1 MTLTSFSFFA
11 FLLVSLFLYYI
22 FKDHQKYVLFAV
34 SVFFY
39 VAVSGSHKLD
49 AALMLLYV
57 SLVTYFGARL
67 ISNAKENRKKAV
79 FIISL
84 LLLLL
89 TLFIFKY
96 LGNLALTFK
105 EIFQFSA
112 DVSVLS
118 FVSFIGMSYFVLCAC
133 GYIIDVYWGLVEADK
148 NYFEVALFVF
158 FFPQIISGPITRFNT
173 MKEQFQKKH
182 ALMYD
187 NITNGLRRMLWGY
200 FKKLVIS
207 ERFALVVNGVYEY
220 YTGFG
225 GLDILLATLCY
236 AVQLYTDFS
245 GCMDIVI
252 GAAQMFSV
260 ELPENFNA
268 PFFSE
273 SLQEFWQRWHITLGK
288 WFKDYV
294 MYPVQISRP
303 MVNLGKRIKKKW
315 GKKVGKKI
323 PFYISMFVLW
333 LSIGLWH
340 GGLDFYFVA
349 SAGVPFAVFLIGDLL
364 EPLFNALNRFLHI
377 NPERGL
383 FKVLKY
389 LRTSLILCLVWVFVC
404 AKSVS
409 GGFDVIRVAL
419 SRAFVATIPTVIK
432 VAGLGKKSLVLMGA
446 GLVILFLDELLCF
459 KGYSIR
465 KKCDKLPAWIRTV
478 LIYAEVA
485 VILLYGMVGSSSFIY
500 FKF

>member
-1 MTLTSFSFFA
+1 MTLTSFVFFA
-11 FLLVSLFLYYI
+11 FLLISLILFYVL
-22 FKDHQKYVLFAV
+22 KDYQKYVLLAA

-39 VAVSGSHKLD
+39 IAVSGSHKFG
-49 AALMLLYV
+49 AALMLFYV
-57 SLVTYFGARL
+57 SMVTYLGAVL
-67 ISNAKENRKKAV
+67 ISKAGEKRKKAV
-79 FIISL
+79 LIISL

-96 LGNLALTFK
+96 LGNLAITFNG
-105 EIFQFSA
+105 IFNLSW

-118 FVSFIGMSYFVLCAC
+118 FVSFIGMSYFILCAC
-133 GYIIDVYWGLVEADK
+133 GYLIDVYWGLCEAEK
-148 NYFEVALFVF
+148 NYFTVALFVF
-158 FFPQIISGPITRFNT
+158 FFPQIISGPVTRFAE
-173 MKEQFQKKH
+173 MKERFSQKH
-182 ALMYD
+182 ALEYN
-187 NITNGLRRMLWGY
+187 NITRGLRRMLWGY

-225 GLDILLATLCY
+225 GLDIFLATLCY

-252 GAAQMFSV
+252 GAAQMFSI

-294 MYPVQISRP
+294 MYPVQISGP

-315 GKKVGKKI
+315 GRKAGKKI

-349 SAGVPFAVFLIGDLL
+349 SAGIPFAVFLVGDLF
-364 EPLFNALNRFLHI
+364 EPLIKALNRFLHI
-377 NPERGL
+377 NPEKGF

-389 LRTSLILCLVWVFVC
+389 MRTSLILCLVWVFVC
-404 AKSVS
+404 AKSVA
-409 GGFDVIRVAL
+409 GGFDVMRVAF
-419 SRAFVATIPTVIK
+419 SRAFVATIPTVIR
-432 VAGLGKKSLVLMGA
+432 VANLGKKSLILMGA
-446 GLVILFLDELLCF
+446 GLVILFFDELLCF
-459 KGYSIR
+459 KGSSIR
-465 KKCDKLPAWIRTV
+465 KESDKLPFWIRVV

-485 VILLYGMVGSSSFIY
+485 IILLYGMVGSSSFIY